1 MDDLEI
7 RLIQRAR
14 RAYEVGRLA
23 AAARRSVLLLP
34 VIGLALVCCTNLAG
48 TAIGGTGLIAFVTF
62 CLWRGQDYRR
72 GVRPGL
78 VAGFIPL
85 LLPILAQAGGQPC
98 TSGRC
103 LLLPVVCGLGGVV
116 GGIALGM
123 MAPRPRHGQGIPFVT
138 ACLIAGL
145 AGSVGCLL
153 YGLVGL
159 GVMILGLLLGATPV
173 LAVRRA

>member
-1 MDDLEI
+1 MDDLET
-7 RLIQRAR
+7 RLMRRAR

-48 TAIGGTGLIAFVTF
+48 TAIGGTGLIAFVMF

-78 VAGFIPL
+78 VAGFVPL
-85 LLPILAQAGGQPC
+85 ILPILAQAGGQPC

-103 LLLPVVCGLGGVV
+103 LLLPAVCGLG
-116 GGIALGM
+116 
-123 MAPRPRHGQGIPFVT
+123 
-138 ACLIAGL
+138 
-145 AGSVGCLL
+145 
-153 YGLVGL
+153 GLVGL
-159 GVMILGLLLGATPV
+159 GVMILGLLLGASPV